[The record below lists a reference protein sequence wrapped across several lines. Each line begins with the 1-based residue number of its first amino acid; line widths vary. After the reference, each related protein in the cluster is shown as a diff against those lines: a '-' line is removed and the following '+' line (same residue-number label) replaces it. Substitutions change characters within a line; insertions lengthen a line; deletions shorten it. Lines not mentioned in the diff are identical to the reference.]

1 MKRITTQVL
10 CLTLIALLTSCGKSN
25 TKPAETNT
33 TENHSESSSEE
44 VIDISKTVLLKI
56 ETEGLGYVAYAEDG
70 ETPYFDEEYPA
81 QSGYVNAEP
90 GSHFIISAKAEKGWE
105 FKKWTKDGSD
115 FSTDDRVEIVVDEPV
130 SYIAYFDTEGASEKE
145 LTDEQALKAVKN
157 YCYESNPDLLDM
169 EKSGKYTIYWEIESF
184 IDNQIV
190 VLYRSYTGA
199 EIRYYINTASGDTY
213 VTEFVKGITD
223 GEQRTDETFNAWDY
237 VDE

>member
-1 MKRITTQVL
+1 MKRITIMLVL
-10 CLTLIALLTSCGKSN
+10 LVFATILISCGKPN
-25 TKPAETNT
+25 TDSAETT
-33 TENHSESSSEE
+33 TQIQTESSSLEDT
-44 VIDISKTVLLKI
+44 DISKTVLLKI

-70 ETPYFDEEYPA
+70 ETPYFDEEYHA

-105 FKKWTKDGSD
+105 FKKWKKDGSD
-115 FSTDDRVEIVVDEPV
+115 FSTDDQIEIVVDEPV

-157 YCYESNPDLLDM
+157 YCYESNPNLLDM
-169 EKSGKYTIYWEIESF
+169 EKSGDYTIFWEIESF
-184 IDNQIV
+184 GDNQIV

-199 EIRYYINTASGDTY
+199 EIRYYIDSVSGDTY

-223 GEQRTDETFNAWDY
+223 SEQRTDETFNAWDY